1 MLESL
6 YYYNTFRYFI
16 IFIFNK
22 GYVYMLLDDENI
34 QNLIFEEITKSDI
47 LNIIK
52 KDKDF
57 EKKVKEIA
65 AEVIVN
71 LFKILWQHRN
81 FYDNAITK

>member
-1 MLESL
+1 
-6 YYYNTFRYFI
+6 
-16 IFIFNK
+16 
-22 GYVYMLLDDENI
+22 MLLEDKNI

-57 EKKVKEIA
+57 EKKVKEIT

-81 FYDNAITK
+81 FYDTTITK

>member
-1 MLESL
+1 
-6 YYYNTFRYFI
+6 
-16 IFIFNK
+16 
-22 GYVYMLLDDENI
+22 MLLDDENI